1 MKVLIL
7 SCNTG
12 EGHNAAG
19 RALEEYLKD
28 SGVEVEMLDF
38 MKLSS
43 ERTSR
48 IVGGAYISI
57 AKLTPHFFGF
67 IYQLGMKISS
77 NRHKSPVYYANAL
90 MARHL
95 NEYLKKHP
103 VDILVMPHLY
113 PAETITYMKNKKML
127 QCKTLAIATDYAC
140 IPFWEETNCDAYVI
154 PHEDLLE
161 EFSLRGIKKEKLYPF
176 GIPVKKA
183 FCSIKNEKKFS
194 VANITQINNSKTAK
208 ERLKLPSNRSL
219 FLVMGGSMGFGKIQL
234 FTYELNRSCKHG
246 EQIVVICGNNYKLF
260 RILKR
265 CFRDNKN
272 IHIIGFTN
280 KVALYM
286 EAADVVYTKPGGLT
300 STEVIVKNKPLVHT
314 APIPGCETSNM
325 EFFASKGMAL
335 SAHSLKSQI
344 SLGQLLMKQ
353 ESRRIGMLKAQ
364 QKHSKPNACEDIY
377 NLMKKLCGEDADEI
391 SHM

>member
-1 MKVLIL
+1 
-7 SCNTG
+7 
-12 EGHNAAG
+12 
-19 RALEEYLKD
+19 
-28 SGVEVEMLDF
+28 
-38 MKLSS
+38 
-43 ERTSR
+43 
-48 IVGGAYISI
+48 
-57 AKLTPHFFGF
+57 
-67 IYQLGMKISS
+67 
-77 NRHKSPVYYANAL
+77 
-90 MARHL
+90 
-95 NEYLKKHP
+95 
-103 VDILVMPHLY
+103 
-113 PAETITYMKNKKML
+113 
-127 QCKTLAIATDYAC
+127 
-140 IPFWEETNCDAYVI
+140 
-154 PHEDLLE
+154 
-161 EFSLRGIKKEKLYPF
+161 
-176 GIPVKKA
+176 
-183 FCSIKNEKKFS
+183 
-194 VANITQINNSKTAK
+194 
-208 ERLKLPSNRSL
+208 
-219 FLVMGGSMGFGKIQL
+219 MGFGKIQL

>member
-28 SGVEVEMLDF
+28 SGVEVEMMDF

-48 IVGGAYISI
+48 MVGGAYISV
-57 AKLTPHFFGF
+57 AKWTPHFFGF

-77 NRHKSPVYYANAL
+77 DRYKSPVYYANAL

-113 PAETITYMKNKKML
+113 PAETITYMKKKNMIP
-127 QCKTLAIATDYAC
+127 CKTLAIATDYAC
-140 IPFWEETNCDAYVI
+140 IPFWEETSCDAYVI
-154 PHEDLLE
+154 PHEDLIE
-161 EFSLRGIKKEKLYPF
+161 EFSSRGIEKEKLFPF

-183 FCSIKNEKKFS
+183 FYNVRNHEKL
-194 VANITQINNSKTAK
+194 ANTYLKHCDDSKIAK

-234 FTYELNRSCKHG
+234 FTHELNRSCKNG

-260 RILKR
+260 RMMKR
-265 CFRDNKN
+265 GFRDHKN
-272 IHIIGFTN
+272 VHIIGFTKN
-280 KVALYM
+280 VALYM

-314 APIPGCETSNM
+314 TPIPGCETSNM
-325 EFFASKGMAL
+325 KFFASKGMSL
-335 SAHSLKSQI
+335 SSHSLKSQI
-344 SLGQLLMKQ
+344 NQGQLLMKH
-353 ESRRIGMLKAQ
+353 ERTRLGMLKAQ
-364 QKHSKPNACEDIY
+364 QKHSKPNACRDIY
-377 NLMKKLCGEDADEI
+377 DLMKKLCGEDIDEV
-391 SHM
+391 SNM